1 VERAAISSRD
11 DPVRLLTNLRGEG
24 GNTKLVKNNCMGGS
38 KVVAIASWIWTL
50 DSLLLEELVRV
61 QGLVEQTLHC

>member
-1 VERAAISSRD
+1 MKE
-11 DPVRLLTNLRGEG
+11 
-24 GNTKLVKNNCMGGS
+24 GNTKLVKNKCTGGS
-38 KVVAIASWIWTL
+38 KVVAAIASWIWTL